1 MPDRPDNQNDR
12 SSAADDT
19 DQGAQP
25 KPEILS
31 GETFGP
37 DADLAAEAQGA
48 AEPRGAEIEQLRRER
63 DENHDRLLR
72 KTAEF
77 ENYRKRTDK
86 ERRELA
92 QYAAGDLLE
101 ALLPII
107 DDFERALQADAGAD
121 PEAYR
126 KGVELIYKQLQALL
140 ARRGVTLIE
149 AVGKDFDPR
158 FHQAITHE
166 ESPGHRDGEVIEEVQ
181 RGYMHGERLLRPAM
195 VKVAKA

>member
-1 MPDRPDNQNDR
+1 MSDTRDQSEQTGPGDEAGE
-12 SSAADDT
+12 SAAAPDP
-19 DQGAQP
+19 GAT
-25 KPEILS
+25 
-31 GETFGP
+31 GETA
-37 DADLAAEAQGA
+37 DAGA
-48 AEPRGAEIEQLRRER
+48 PIEQLRRER
-63 DENHDRLLR
+63 DENYDRLLR

-77 ENYRKRTDK
+77 ENYRRRMEK

-107 DDFERALQADAGAD
+107 DDFERALQSDAGAD
-121 PEAYR
+121 PDAYR
-126 KGVELIYKQLQALL
+126 KGVELIYRQFQDLL
-140 ARRGVTLIE
+140 SRRGVTPVE

-166 ESPGHRDGEVIEEVQ
+166 ESPGRRDGEVIGEVR
-181 RGYMHGERLLRPAM
+181 RGYMHGDRLLRPAM

>member
-1 MPDRPDNQNDR
+1 LPDRASEAGATPADA
-12 SSAADDT
+12 SA
-19 DQGAQP
+19 
-25 KPEILS
+25 EV
-31 GETFGP
+31 
-37 DADLAAEAQGA
+37 
-48 AEPRGAEIEQLRRER
+48 EQVRRER
-63 DENHDRLLR
+63 DENYDRLLR

-77 ENYRKRTDK
+77 ENYRRRMEK

-101 ALLPII
+101 ALLPIL

-121 PEAYR
+121 PDAYR
-126 KGVELIYKQLQALL
+126 QGVELIYKQLQDLL
-140 ARRGVTLIE
+140 ARRGVTGID

-166 ESPGHRDGEVIEEVQ
+166 ESPGRREGEVIEEVR
-181 RGYMHGERLLRPAM
+181 RGYMHGDRLLRPAM